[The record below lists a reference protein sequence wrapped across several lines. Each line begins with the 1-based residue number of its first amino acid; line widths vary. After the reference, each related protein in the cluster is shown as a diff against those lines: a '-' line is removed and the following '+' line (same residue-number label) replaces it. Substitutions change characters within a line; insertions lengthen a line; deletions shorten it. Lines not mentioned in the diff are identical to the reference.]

1 MKKLLDLRYSYDTP
15 QNFVAMTSESLAARD
30 EFIAMHPGKEVM
42 KQQSCYVCSNEKLT
56 VISEIDRYGFYY
68 PTAICEN
75 CGNVQQRE
83 YYTEEV
89 LADFYS
95 NIYRKIYGSQLPQ
108 KFFEDQKKGRG
119 IEIFK
124 FVDTVCKP
132 KRVLEVGCGAGGN
145 LSVFRD
151 NDCEV
156 IGLDFDDDYLDV
168 ARKNGIITIK
178 GSLDKLGSNDK
189 YDLIILSHVLEHI
202 VDPAGFLVTLIEH
215 LDDTGVI
222 YIEVPSLNNVSEGG
236 YGYDLLKYWQNAHSI
251 HFTVSTLNLL
261 CKKVGLQSIKQ
272 TNYIHSCWKKVKLI
286 EEVSQEDM
294 ADTLSDTLKL
304 FDKIETRR
312 KSFRAKLI
320 GFRLLVIRFLVI
332 IGVKDLIKLIYY
344 KIRTS

>member
-1 MKKLLDLRYSYDTP
+1 MKELLDLRYSYDTP
-15 QNFVAMTSESLAARD
+15 QNFVPMTSKSLAARD
-30 EFIAMHPGKEVM
+30 EFISRYHEIEVM
-42 KQQSCYVCSNEKLT
+42 KQQSCYVCSNEKLR

-75 CGNVQQRE
+75 CGNVQQSE

-108 KFFEDQKKGRG
+108 EFFENQKKGRG

-124 FVDTVCKP
+124 FVDSVCKP

-151 NDCEV
+151 NGCEV
-156 IGLDFDDDYLDV
+156 IGLDFDDDYLNV
-168 ARKNGIITIK
+168 ARKNGITTIT
-178 GSLDKLGSNDK
+178 GSLDKLGSKDK

-202 VDPAGFLVTLIEH
+202 VEPAGFLGILIEH
-215 LDDTGVI
+215 LEDTGVI

-236 YGYDLLKYWQNAHSI
+236 YEYDLLKYWQNAHSI
-251 HFTVSTLNLL
+251 HFTVATLNLL

-272 TNYIHSCWKKVKLI
+272 TNFIHSCWKKVKLT
-286 EEVSQEDM
+286 EEVTQEDM

-304 FDKIETRR
+304 LDKIETRR
-312 KSFRAKLI
+312 KSFRAKVI
-320 GFRLLVIRFLVI
+320 GFRHLVIRFLAI
-332 IGVKDLIKLIYY
+332 IGVKDLIKSIYY
-344 KIRTS
+344 RIRGS